1 MILTSTSE
9 IIAFTPTWLTDQPNA
24 PVFRFRAGSVA
35 ERGML
40 EAELAGTHRAGR
52 VWEFELKNAVRDGVL
67 TLLADDPG
75 VDTLL
80 ALFDEQEEGVELS
93 ADEKQSRQAVIDVL
107 AEHWQPY
114 RDLTAQ
120 IARRRELAP
129 IVAARRFLVG
139 FENVDTTFARGPDG
153 LASEATLAAIDPLQ
167 LIAAG
172 NFAYSLLYGGGKE
185 RFLEQP
191 SGSDDDPKNSPSA
204 KAKAAGSS
212 TRKRGPKTHA

>member
-1 MILTSTSE
+1 MILTSTTE
-9 IIAFTPTWLTDQPNA
+9 TVPFTPSWLKDQPKA
-24 PVFRFRAGSVA
+24 PVYHFRAGGVA

-52 VWEFELKNAVRDGVL
+52 IWAFELQAATREGIL

-80 ALFDEQEEGVELS
+80 ALFDEEDETNLS
-93 ADEKQSRQAVIDVL
+93 VDERQNRQAVINIL

-129 IVAARRFLVG
+129 IVAMRRFLVG
-139 FENVDTTFARGPDG
+139 FENVEATFARGIDG
-153 LASEATLAAIDPLQ
+153 QVSEATLAAIDPLH
-167 LIAAG
+167 LISAG
-172 NFAYSLLYGGGKE
+172 NFAYALLYGGGQE

-191 SGSDDDPKNSPSA
+191 SGSADAPKSSPSA

-212 TRKRGPKTHA
+212 AKKPGPKTRA